1 MTTCQSTHI
10 KNFFII
16 LRSGIVFGPKDEEK
30 KVGEEVL
37 LPCYAPTAVSVV
49 WKKDDR
55 LIDFDHETRF
65 EVSFAR
71 NGS

>member
-1 MTTCQSTHI
+1 M
-10 KNFFII
+10 
-16 LRSGIVFGPKDEEK
+16 LGPKDEEK

-37 LPCYAPTAVSVV
+37 LSCYAPTAVSVI

-55 LIDFDHETRF
+55 LIDFYHETRF

-71 NGS
+71 SES